1 MAKKKLRVTGDVT
14 GAAFEDGDL
23 NDTAVLTLKGTKVKP
38 KVTVT
43 FDTDHPSDTH
53 VGIFTVLKAKGKVT
67 WKYDLDNDDLRVQ
80 NLAAGEQIHETYTL
94 RISAKG
100 FKPVN
105 KIVTVTING
114 ADEAANNPP
123 VITSDGGGDLASINV
138 SENSTAVTTV
148 TATDLDPGA
157 VLTYQI
163 IGGFDNAL
171 FSINSSTGALTFL
184 TGHTV
189 GAPADS
195 DGNGVYEVMVNVS
208 DGTDTDSQAISVTVT
223 MPPVAVDT
231 ITLPA
236 SQGLVIYGDQFGDRL
251 GRSTSFAGDI
261 NGDGFTDILVG
272 APENDSG
279 GSYAGAAYVIFGT
292 DSAFAPPDGEGRAV
306 IDAGSL
312 GAGGFVIEG
321 GGADARFGWS
331 IASAGDVN
339 GDGFDDIVLSTPF
352 VGDGEAYLIYGKAG
366 GFGPINV
373 DTLAPDAGVVIE
385 GAPSHSSGRT
395 ISSAGDVN
403 GDGFDDIVISSAN
416 TSFDFG
422 MAYIVFGGDSLGTPD
437 GGRTV
442 LDLDGLPTG
451 DGFLVRSSFGDEP
464 RQLNVSSAG
473 DINGDG
479 FDDLVL
485 GSPLYGYVGYGLGLR
500 GETYVI
506 FGKSGTFGSPSG
518 PSDQVD
524 VSGGFAESIGFV
536 IRGTSSSEQSGYS
549 VSGAGDINGDG
560 FDDLL
565 VGALSGGNAYVIFGK
580 AGGFGIE
587 SGGRHVVDLATLA
600 PIDGFVVSGD
610 QSGRSIHAAGDVNG
624 DGFADFIVGA
634 PTNDENGYDAGAAWV
649 VFGHSGS
656 FGSLVGARAVL
667 DLDNL
672 PGNLGF
678 MITGDNAYDR
688 AGTSVS
694 GGGDVNGDGF
704 DDVIVGAIYGNHSG
718 TVTGEAYVVYGA
730 AFGASTDPVNTSG
743 GAGNEMLIG
752 ALGDDNLSGGG
763 GLDVFHGGKGDDTLT
778 APDLNFRLADGGN
791 GDDTLVLTGSGA
803 TFDFTTLANT
813 KVQSIEAIDFA
824 GSGDNTLTLG
834 YLDAIG
840 LSDFANTDFT
850 GSVAAPKAI
859 VIDADAGDVLQLASD
874 PRGAWA
880 LQANDIGLDGSGT
893 GYDVY
898 SFDVGGAHLV
908 KIAITDGVTVQI

>member
-1 MAKKKLRVTGDVT
+1 MAKKKLRITGDAT
-14 GAAFEDGDL
+14 GSGHEELSLHDL
-23 NDTAVLTLKGTKVKP
+23 GVLKLKGVKVKP
-38 KVTVT
+38 KVTTT
-43 FDTDHPSDTH
+43 FSTDHDSDQPL
-53 VGIFTVLKAKGKVT
+53 GAFTVIKAKGKIT
-67 WKYDLDNDDLRVQ
+67 WNYDLDHDDPNVQ
-80 NLAAGEQIHETYTL
+80 ALSAGEQIHETYRL
-94 RISAKG
+94 KVVVKG
-100 FKPVN
+100 YKTVT
-105 KIVTVTING
+105 KVVTVTING
-114 ADEAANNPP
+114 DNDAPQ
-123 VITSDGGGDLASINV
+123 ITSGGGGATASFDV
-138 SENSTAVTTV
+138 ADGTTAVTTI
-148 TATDLDPGA
+148 TATDIDSNDTKTFA
-157 VLTYQI
+157 IV
-163 IGGFDNAL
+163 GGIDSGL
-171 FSINSSTGALTFL
+171 FTINSSTGALSFL
-184 TGHTV
+184 A
-189 GAPADS
+189 APDFDTPQDS
-195 DGNGVYEVMVNVS
+195 DQDNAYQVDVQVTDGLATDLQQITVNV
-208 DGTDTDSQAISVTVT
+208 TI
-223 MPPVAVDT
+223 PPVVVDT
-231 ITLPA
+231 ISLPA
-236 SQGLVIYGDQFGDRL
+236 SQGLVIYGDQLLDRL

-272 APENDSG
+272 APGNDTG

-292 DSAFAPPDGEGRAV
+292 GSAFAPPDGEGRAV

-312 GAGGFVIEG
+312 GASGFVIQG
-321 GGADARFGWS
+321 GGADTRFGWS

-352 VGDGEAYLIYGKAG
+352 VPNGEAYLIYGKAG
-366 GFGPINV
+366 GFGPIDV

-385 GAPSHSSGRT
+385 GAPSHNSGRT

-403 GDGFDDIVISSAN
+403 GDGFDDIVISSAD
-416 TSFDFG
+416 TSSYAG
-422 MAYIVFGGDSLGTPD
+422 MAYIVFGGDSLGTLD

-442 LDLDGLPTG
+442 LDLNGLPTG
-451 DGFLVRSSFGDEP
+451 EGFLVRGSFADSP
-464 RQLNVSSAG
+464 REFNVSSAG

-518 PSDQVD
+518 PSDLVN
-524 VSGGFAESIGFV
+524 VSGGFAESTGFV
-536 IRGTSSSEQSGYS
+536 IRGASSDEMSGYS

-565 VGALSGGNAYVIFGK
+565 VGAFSGGNAYVIFGK
-580 AGGFGIE
+580 AGGFGTL
-587 SGGRHVVDLATLA
+587 SGGRHVVNLATLA
-600 PIDGFVVSGD
+600 PVDGFVVSGEESH
-610 QSGRSIHAAGDVNG
+610 QSGQSIHAAGDVNG

-634 PTNDENGYDAGAAWV
+634 PKDDENGNEAGAAWV

-656 FGSLVGARAVL
+656 FGTLVGPRAVL

-678 MITGDNAYDR
+678 KIAGDNLYDR
-688 AGTSVS
+688 AGASVS

-704 DDVIVGAIYGNHSG
+704 DDVIVGAIYGNHSAA
-718 TVTGEAYVVYGA
+718 TGEAYVVFGA

-743 GAGNEMLIG
+743 GVGAEILIG
-752 ALGDDNLSGGG
+752 ALGDDTLSGGG
-763 GLDVFHGGKGDDTLT
+763 GADVIRGGKGDDTIT
-778 APDLNFRLADGGN
+778 VPDFNFRSIDGGN

-840 LSDFANTDFT
+840 LSDFANSDFT
-850 GSVAAPKAI
+850 GVIDAPKAI
-859 VIDADAGDVLQLASD
+859 VIDADAGDILQLAGD
-874 PRGAWA
+874 LRGAWV
-880 LQANDIGLDGSGT
+880 QHGDNVGLDGNGS

-898 SFDVGGAHLV
+898 SFDVGGARLV